1 VREAVILTV
10 VLALFTS
17 SAVLGKQVQVKGYSK
32 RDGSAVFDYE
42 YTKTVNDKD
51 SIEVACYM
59 WQGGIKVQG
68 YHLKKKGG

>member
-1 VREAVILTV
+1 MSEAVILTV

-17 SAVLGKQVQVKGYSK
+17 SAVLGREVQVKGYSK
-32 RDGSAVFDYE
+32 KDGSAVVG